1 MIIYKLS
8 EINENKFFYKSIKE
22 FINWLEFKSN
32 NNFIFIDTET
42 TGLFQ
47 SDPYEI
53 QLTQISAVSC
63 SYDFNSN
70 KFKENDSFNKKIKL
84 TDKTKNIIN
93 NDSRS
98 RIKDVLKFNH
108 YGQNNNN
115 NKYEDENNVLNDF
128 LVWIDKY
135 KNSIFVIQNAPFDM
149 RMLNVRIG
157 NKKFNNE
164 VLDTKDLIQLYY
176 LPCIQKLSEKNDEY
190 LKLVNKIGTSVRDN
204 GLISSSLSKI
214 GPALDIDMTNYHDAL
229 SDCRITIILL
239 EKIINF
245 LKMNDTVDISKYQH
259 ERINISF

>member
-1 MIIYKLS
+1 
-8 EINENKFFYKSIKE
+8 
-22 FINWLEFKSN
+22 
-32 NNFIFIDTET
+32 
-42 TGLFQ
+42 
-47 SDPYEI
+47 
-53 QLTQISAVSC
+53 
-63 SYDFNSN
+63 
-70 KFKENDSFNKKIKL
+70 
-84 TDKTKNIIN
+84 
-93 NDSRS
+93 
-98 RIKDVLKFNH
+98 
-108 YGQNNNN
+108 
-115 NKYEDENNVLNDF
+115 
-128 LVWIDKY
+128 
-135 KNSIFVIQNAPFDM
+135 
-149 RMLNVRIG
+149 MLNVRIG